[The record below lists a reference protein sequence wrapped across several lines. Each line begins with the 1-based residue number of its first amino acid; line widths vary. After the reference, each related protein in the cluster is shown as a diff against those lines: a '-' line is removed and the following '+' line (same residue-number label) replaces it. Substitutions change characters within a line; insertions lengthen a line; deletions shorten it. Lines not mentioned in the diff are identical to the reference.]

1 MIKSPRFSFS
11 RRNRKSLY
19 LGANFVRRNAKKMY
33 LEVSGPA
40 PGTEGNCNEDNLD
53 PAGSNRGEG
62 SVCAAISKFVSRSLK
77 RNQTCTLST

>member
-1 MIKSPRFSFS
+1 
-11 RRNRKSLY
+11 
-19 LGANFVRRNAKKMY
+19 MY